1 MGTYDS
7 YQSNNIIDQDLQDTE
22 RLPQLTDTAWRYQD
36 YPAYA
41 TSPQQYSYGDY
52 EQAEAEPS
60 TRDKLLRRMA
70 IITSTLAII
79 SAGAVV
85 GKNYLAS
92 HGSNMAQPAATV
104 SENSVPGNTDDS
116 ANSGSEI
123 PGTPTVNNDGST
135 GNNQSIN
142 LPSQPDPKNVLPSF
156 ETLKPTD
163 YKCYLIDDK
172 GNKVEKVYHFDD
184 DKYRQQRYTNS
195 DYTADIKR
203 SSVDDI
209 VNMYHEFTGNSGG
222 FQDVMM
228 YEQQREG
235 SESSPV
241 MTALANAG
249 YCYDSNIKY
258 SGAEGTLLATK
269 FNRGVYGETIY
280 RGDQMYQHDDGIF
293 ITSNDTVDLNF
304 HLLAGHEKRLVHVD
318 KPFVIY
324 MRSGHDCPA
333 LLIESDELPTVREI
347 QTARRSITKT
357 FLKAWGE
364 DRSIYDFDTGRFA
377 NGGEFY
383 LPPQGDVSESELD
396 QVDSN

>member
-41 TSPQQYSYGDY
+41 TGPRQYSYGDY
-52 EQAEAEPS
+52 EQAETEPNS
-60 TRDKLLRRMA
+60 RDKLLRRMA

-92 HGSNMAQPAATV
+92 HGGSMAQPAITA
-104 SENSVPGNTDDS
+104 SDSNTP
-116 ANSGSEI
+116 A
-123 PGTPTVNNDGST
+123 NDGEMSDKAPDAPVT
-135 GNNQSIN
+135 NDNTNAGNDQGIS
-142 LPSQPDPKNVLPSF
+142 LPTPPDPKNVLPSF

-209 VNMYHEFTGNSGG
+209 VNMYHEFTGNSGNL
-222 FQDVMM
+222 QDVIM
-228 YEQQREG
+228 YEQRREG

-333 LLIESDELPTVREI
+333 LLIESDVLPTVREI
-347 QTARRSITKT
+347 QAVRRSIAKEFTKE
-357 FLKAWGE
+357 WQN
-364 DRSIYDFDTGRFA
+364 DHSVYDFDTRRFA
-377 NGGEFY
+377 NGEEFY

-396 QVDSN
+396 QADSN

>member
-41 TSPQQYSYGDY
+41 TSPRQYSYGDY
-52 EQAEAEPS
+52 EQAETEPNS
-60 TRDKLLRRMA
+60 RDKLLRRMA

-92 HGSNMAQPAATV
+92 HGGNMAQPAITA
-104 SENSVPGNTDDS
+104 SDSNTP
-116 ANSGSEI
+116 A
-123 PGTPTVNNDGST
+123 NDGEMSDKAPDT
-135 GNNQSIN
+135 PVTNDNTNASNDQGIS
-142 LPSQPDPKNVLPSF
+142 LPTPPDPKNVLPSF

-209 VNMYHEFTGNSGG
+209 VNMYHEFTGNSGNL
-222 FQDVMM
+222 QDVME
-228 YEQQREG
+228 YEWNRNG
-235 SESSPV
+235 SGSSPI

-249 YCYDSNIKY
+249 YCYSDHQIISNRSIY
-258 SGAEGTLLATK
+258 VVYD
-269 FNRGVYGETIY
+269 FNEGVYKDSIKFDSQVPHNTV
-280 RGDQMYQHDDGIF
+280 IF
-293 ITSNDTVDLNF
+293 ITSNGTIDLDF
-304 HLLAGHEKRLVHVD
+304 HQPSETDGHRIIQVD
-318 KPFVIY
+318 KPFVIAFP
-324 MRSGHDCPA
+324 MINSVTA
-333 LLIESDELPTVREI
+333 LVESDELPTVSEAYAVLRPI
-347 QTARRSITKT
+347 M
-357 FLKAWGE
+357 KAYDKEFPTEYNEEHVAPRVFIPSQE
-364 DRSIYDFDTGRFA
+364 D
-377 NGGEFY
+377 
-383 LPPQGDVSESELD
+383 L
-396 QVDSN
+396 

>member
-41 TSPQQYSYGDY
+41 TSHQQYSYSNY

-92 HGSNMAQPAATV
+92 HGGNMAQPAITA
-104 SENSVPGNTDDS
+104 SEDSAPGNADDS
-116 ANSGSEI
+116 ANSSGEI
-123 PGTPTVNNDGST
+123 PGTPTVNNDGSA

-142 LPSQPDPKNVLPSF
+142 PPSQPNPKNVLPSF

-209 VNMYHEFTGNSGG
+209 VNMYHEFTGNSGD

-228 YEQQREG
+228 YEQRREG

-249 YCYDSNIKY
+249 YCYSSNVKY
-258 SGAEGTLLATK
+258 SHVVGTLVASE
-269 FNRGVYGETIY
+269 FNTGIYRETIY
-280 RGDQMYQHDDGIF
+280 HDDQMEQRDAIF
-293 ITSNDTVDLNF
+293 ITSNGTIDLNF
-304 HLLAGHEKRLVHVD
+304 FLFTTDTPQIIHVD
-318 KPFVIY
+318 KPFVICI
-324 MRSGHDCPA
+324 RRRHDCPA

-357 FLKAWGE
+357 FLKAWNE

>member
-41 TSPQQYSYGDY
+41 TGPRQYSYGDY
-52 EQAEAEPS
+52 EQAETEPNS
-60 TRDKLLRRMA
+60 RDKLLRRMA

-92 HGSNMAQPAATV
+92 HGGSMAQPAITA
-104 SENSVPGNTDDS
+104 SDSNTP
-116 ANSGSEI
+116 A
-123 PGTPTVNNDGST
+123 NDGEMSDKAPDT
-135 GNNQSIN
+135 PVTNDNTNAGNDQGIS
-142 LPSQPDPKNVLPSF
+142 LPTPPDPKNVLPSF

-228 YEQQREG
+228 YEWNRNSSG
-235 SESSPV
+235 SSPI

-249 YCYDSNIKY
+249 YCYSDHQIISNRSIY
-258 SGAEGTLLATK
+258 VVYN
-269 FNRGVYGETIY
+269 FNEGVYKDSIKFDSQVPHNTA
-280 RGDQMYQHDDGIF
+280 IF
-293 ITSNDTVDLNF
+293 ITSNGTIDLDF
-304 HLLAGHEKRLVHVD
+304 HQPSETDGHRIIQVD
-318 KPFVIY
+318 KPFVIAFP
-324 MRSGHDCPA
+324 MINSVTA
-333 LLIESDELPTVREI
+333 LVESDELPTVSEAYAVLRPI
-347 QTARRSITKT
+347 M
-357 FLKAWGE
+357 KAYDKEFPTEYNEEHVTPRVFMPSQE
-364 DRSIYDFDTGRFA
+364 D
-377 NGGEFY
+377 
-383 LPPQGDVSESELD
+383 L
-396 QVDSN
+396 

>member
-41 TSPQQYSYGDY
+41 TSPQQYSYSNY

-60 TRDKLLRRMA
+60 ARDKLLRRMA

-92 HGSNMAQPAATV
+92 HGGSMAQPAITA
-104 SENSVPGNTDDS
+104 SDS
-116 ANSGSEI
+116 N
-123 PGTPTVNNDGST
+123 TPTNDGEMSDKAPDAPVT
-135 GNNQSIN
+135 NDNTNAGNDQGIS
-142 LPSQPDPKNVLPSF
+142 LPTPPDPKNVLPSF

-184 DKYRQQRYTNS
+184 DKYRRQRYTNS

-209 VNMYHEFTGNSGG
+209 VNMYHEFTGNSGNL
-222 FQDVMM
+222 QDVME
-228 YEQQREG
+228 YEWNRNG
-235 SESSPV
+235 SGSSPV
-241 MTALANAG
+241 MTTLANAG
-249 YCYDSNIKY
+249 YCYSDHQIISNRSIY
-258 SGAEGTLLATK
+258 VVYN
-269 FNRGVYGETIY
+269 FNEGVYKDSIKFDSQVPHNTA
-280 RGDQMYQHDDGIF
+280 IF
-293 ITSNDTVDLNF
+293 ITSNGTIDLDF
-304 HLLAGHEKRLVHVD
+304 HQPSETDGHRIIQVD
-318 KPFVIY
+318 KPFVIAFP
-324 MRSGHDCPA
+324 MINSVTA
-333 LLIESDELPTVREI
+333 LVESDELPTVSEAYAVLRPI
-347 QTARRSITKT
+347 M
-357 FLKAWGE
+357 KAYDKEFPTEYNEEHVTPRVFMPSQE
-364 DRSIYDFDTGRFA
+364 D
-377 NGGEFY
+377 
-383 LPPQGDVSESELD
+383 L
-396 QVDSN
+396 

>member
-36 YPAYA
+36 YPAY
-41 TSPQQYSYGDY
+41 TTGPRQYSYGDY
-52 EQAEAEPS
+52 EQAETEPNS
-60 TRDKLLRRMA
+60 RDKLLRRMA

-92 HGSNMAQPAATV
+92 HGGSMAQPAITA
-104 SENSVPGNTDDS
+104 SDS
-116 ANSGSEI
+116 N
-123 PGTPTVNNDGST
+123 TPTNDGEMSDKAPDAPVT
-135 GNNQSIN
+135 NDNTNAGNDQGIS
-142 LPSQPDPKNVLPSF
+142 LPTPPDPKNVLPSF

-209 VNMYHEFTGNSGG
+209 VNMYHEFTGNSGNL
-222 FQDVMM
+222 QDVME
-228 YEQQREG
+228 YEWNRNG
-235 SESSPV
+235 SGSSPI

-249 YCYDSNIKY
+249 YCYSDHQIISNRSIY
-258 SGAEGTLLATK
+258 VVYD
-269 FNRGVYGETIY
+269 FNEGVYKDSIKFDSQVPHNTA
-280 RGDQMYQHDDGIF
+280 IF
-293 ITSNDTVDLNF
+293 ITSNGTIDLDF
-304 HLLAGHEKRLVHVD
+304 HQPNETDGHRIIQVD
-318 KPFVIY
+318 KPFVIAFP
-324 MRSGHDCPA
+324 MINSVTA
-333 LLIESDELPTVREI
+333 LVESDELPTVSEAYAVLRPI
-347 QTARRSITKT
+347 M
-357 FLKAWGE
+357 KAYDKEFPTEYNEEHVTPRIFMPSQE
-364 DRSIYDFDTGRFA
+364 D
-377 NGGEFY
+377 
-383 LPPQGDVSESELD
+383 L
-396 QVDSN
+396 

>member
-41 TSPQQYSYGDY
+41 TSPQQYSYSNY

-92 HGSNMAQPAATV
+92 HSGNMVQPAITA
-104 SENSVPGNTDDS
+104 SDSNTP
-116 ANSGSEI
+116 A
-123 PGTPTVNNDGST
+123 NDGEMSDKAPDAPVT
-135 GNNQSIN
+135 NDNTNAGNDQGIS
-142 LPSQPDPKNVLPSF
+142 LPTPPDPKNVLPSF

-209 VNMYHEFTGNSGG
+209 VNMYHEFTGNSGNL
-222 FQDVMM
+222 QDVME
-228 YEQQREG
+228 YEWNRNG
-235 SESSPV
+235 SGSSPI

-249 YCYDSNIKY
+249 YCYSDHQIISNRSIY
-258 SGAEGTLLATK
+258 VVYD
-269 FNRGVYGETIY
+269 FNEGVYKDSIKFDSQVPHNTV
-280 RGDQMYQHDDGIF
+280 IF
-293 ITSNDTVDLNF
+293 ITSNGTIDLDF
-304 HLLAGHEKRLVHVD
+304 HQPSETDGHRIIQVD
-318 KPFVIY
+318 KPFVIAFP
-324 MRSGHDCPA
+324 MINSVTA
-333 LLIESDELPTVREI
+333 LVESDELPTVSEAYAVLRPI
-347 QTARRSITKT
+347 M
-357 FLKAWGE
+357 KAYDKEFPTEYNEEHVTPRVFIPSQE
-364 DRSIYDFDTGRFA
+364 D
-377 NGGEFY
+377 
-383 LPPQGDVSESELD
+383 L
-396 QVDSN
+396 

>member
-41 TSPQQYSYGDY
+41 TGPRQYSYGDY
-52 EQAEAEPS
+52 EQAETEPNS
-60 TRDKLLRRMA
+60 RDKLLRRMA

-92 HGSNMAQPAATV
+92 HSGNMVQPALTA
-104 SENSVPGNTDDS
+104 SDS
-116 ANSGSEI
+116 S
-123 PGTPTVNNDGST
+123 TPTNDGEMSNKAPDAPVT
-135 GNNQSIN
+135 NDNTNAGNDQGIS
-142 LPSQPDPKNVLPSF
+142 LPTPPDPKNVLPSF

-209 VNMYHEFTGNSGG
+209 VNMYHEFTGNSGSL
-222 FQDVMM
+222 QDVME

-235 SESSPV
+235 SDGSPF

-249 YCYDSNIKY
+249 YCYSSNVKY
-258 SGAEGTLLATK
+258 SHVVGTLVASE
-269 FNRGVYGETIY
+269 FNTGIYGETIY
-280 RGDQMYQHDDGIF
+280 HDDQMEQRDAIF
-293 ITSNDTVDLNF
+293 ITSNGTIDLNF
-304 HLLAGHEKRLVHVD
+304 FLFTTDTPQIIHVD
-318 KPFVIY
+318 KPFVICI
-324 MRSGHDCPA
+324 RRRHDCPA

-347 QTARRSITKT
+347 QAARRSITKT

-377 NGGEFY
+377 TGEEFY

-396 QVDSN
+396 QADSN

>member
-41 TSPQQYSYGDY
+41 TSPQQYSYSNY

-92 HGSNMAQPAATV
+92 HGGNMAQPATTV
-104 SENSVPGNTDDS
+104 SDSSTTANDSETSDKVPDAPVTNDNTNAGNDQGIS
-116 ANSGSEI
+116 L
-123 PGTPTVNNDGST
+123 PTP
-135 GNNQSIN
+135 
-142 LPSQPDPKNVLPSF
+142 PDPKNVLPSF

-195 DYTADIKR
+195 DYTADIQR

-209 VNMYHEFTGNSGG
+209 VNMYHEFTGNSGNL
-222 FQDVMM
+222 QDVME
-228 YEQQREG
+228 YEWNRNG
-235 SESSPV
+235 SGSSPF

-249 YCYDSNIKY
+249 YCYSDHQIISDRSIY
-258 SGAEGTLLATK
+258 VVYD
-269 FNRGVYGETIY
+269 FNEGVYKDSIKFDSQVPHNTV
-280 RGDQMYQHDDGIF
+280 IF
-293 ITSNDTVDLNF
+293 ITSNGTIDLDF
-304 HLLAGHEKRLVHVD
+304 RQPSETAGHRIIQVD
-318 KPFVIY
+318 KPFVIAFP
-324 MRSGHDCPA
+324 MINSVTA
-333 LLIESDELPTVREI
+333 LVESDELPTVSEAYAVLRPIMKAYDKEFPTEYNEEHVTPRVFMPSRED
-347 QTARRSITKT
+347 
-357 FLKAWGE
+357 L
-364 DRSIYDFDTGRFA
+364 
-377 NGGEFY
+377 
-383 LPPQGDVSESELD
+383 
-396 QVDSN
+396 

>member
-41 TSPQQYSYGDY
+41 TGPQQYSYGDY

-60 TRDKLLRRMA
+60 ARDKLLRRMA

-92 HGSNMAQPAATV
+92 HGGSMAQPAITA
-104 SENSVPGNTDDS
+104 SDS
-116 ANSGSEI
+116 N
-123 PGTPTVNNDGST
+123 TPTNDGEMSDKAPDAPVT
-135 GNNQSIN
+135 NDNTNAGNDQGIS
-142 LPSQPDPKNVLPSF
+142 LPTPPDPKNVLPSF

-195 DYTADIKR
+195 DYTADIQR

-209 VNMYHEFTGNSGG
+209 VNMYHEFTGNSGNL
-222 FQDVMM
+222 QDVME
-228 YEQQREG
+228 YEWNRNG
-235 SESSPV
+235 SGSSPI

-249 YCYDSNIKY
+249 YCYSDHQIISNRSIY
-258 SGAEGTLLATK
+258 VVYN
-269 FNRGVYGETIY
+269 FNEGVYKDSIKFDSQVPHNTA
-280 RGDQMYQHDDGIF
+280 IF
-293 ITSNDTVDLNF
+293 ITSNGTIDLDF
-304 HLLAGHEKRLVHVD
+304 HQPSETDGHRIIQVD
-318 KPFVIY
+318 KPFVIAFP
-324 MRSGHDCPA
+324 MINSVTA
-333 LLIESDELPTVREI
+333 LVESDELPTVSEAYAVLRPI
-347 QTARRSITKT
+347 M
-357 FLKAWGE
+357 KAYDKEFPTEYNEEHVAPRVFIPSQE
-364 DRSIYDFDTGRFA
+364 D
-377 NGGEFY
+377 
-383 LPPQGDVSESELD
+383 L
-396 QVDSN
+396 

>member
-41 TSPQQYSYGDY
+41 TSPRQYSYGDY
-52 EQAEAEPS
+52 EQAETEPNS
-60 TRDKLLRRMA
+60 RDKLLRRMA

-92 HGSNMAQPAATV
+92 HGGNMAQPAITA
-104 SENSVPGNTDDS
+104 SDSNTP
-116 ANSGSEI
+116 A
-123 PGTPTVNNDGST
+123 NDGEMSNKAPDAPVT
-135 GNNQSIN
+135 NDNTNAGNDQGIS
-142 LPSQPDPKNVLPSF
+142 LPTPPDPKNVLPSF

-195 DYTADIKR
+195 DYTADIQR

-209 VNMYHEFTGNSGG
+209 VNMYHEFTGNSGNL
-222 FQDVMM
+222 QDVME
-228 YEQQREG
+228 YEWNRNG
-235 SESSPV
+235 SGSSPI

-249 YCYDSNIKY
+249 YCYSDHQIISNRSIY
-258 SGAEGTLLATK
+258 VVYD
-269 FNRGVYGETIY
+269 FNEGVYKDSIKFDSQVPHNTA
-280 RGDQMYQHDDGIF
+280 IF
-293 ITSNDTVDLNF
+293 ITSNGTIDLDF
-304 HLLAGHEKRLVHVD
+304 HQPSETDGHRIIQVD
-318 KPFVIY
+318 KPFVIAFP
-324 MRSGHDCPA
+324 MINSVTA
-333 LLIESDELPTVREI
+333 LVESDELPTVSEAYAVLRPI
-347 QTARRSITKT
+347 M
-357 FLKAWGE
+357 KAYDKEFPTEYNEEHVTPRIFMPSQE
-364 DRSIYDFDTGRFA
+364 D
-377 NGGEFY
+377 
-383 LPPQGDVSESELD
+383 L
-396 QVDSN
+396 

>member
-41 TSPQQYSYGDY
+41 TGPRQYNYGDY
-52 EQAEAEPS
+52 EQAETEPNS
-60 TRDKLLRRMA
+60 RDKLLRRMA

-92 HGSNMAQPAATV
+92 HGGSMAQPAITA
-104 SENSVPGNTDDS
+104 SDSNTP
-116 ANSGSEI
+116 A
-123 PGTPTVNNDGST
+123 NDGEMSDKAPDT
-135 GNNQSIN
+135 PVTNDNTNAGNDQGIS
-142 LPSQPDPKNVLPSF
+142 LPTPPDPKNVLPSF

-228 YEQQREG
+228 YEWNRNSSG
-235 SESSPV
+235 SSPI

-249 YCYDSNIKY
+249 YCYSDHQIISNRSIY
-258 SGAEGTLLATK
+258 VVYN
-269 FNRGVYGETIY
+269 FNEGVYKDSIKFDSQVPHNTA
-280 RGDQMYQHDDGIF
+280 IF
-293 ITSNDTVDLNF
+293 ITSNGTIDLDF
-304 HLLAGHEKRLVHVD
+304 HQPSETDGHRIIQVD
-318 KPFVIY
+318 KPFVIAFP
-324 MRSGHDCPA
+324 MINSVTA
-333 LLIESDELPTVREI
+333 LVESDELPTVSEAYAVLRPI
-347 QTARRSITKT
+347 M
-357 FLKAWGE
+357 KAYDKEFPTEYNEEHVTPRVFMPSQE
-364 DRSIYDFDTGRFA
+364 D
-377 NGGEFY
+377 
-383 LPPQGDVSESELD
+383 L
-396 QVDSN
+396 

>member
-41 TSPQQYSYGDY
+41 TSPQQYSYSNY

-60 TRDKLLRRMA
+60 ARDKLLRRMA
-70 IITSTLAII
+70 IITSTLAIV

-123 PGTPTVNNDGST
+123 PGTPTVNNDGSA

-142 LPSQPDPKNVLPSF
+142 PPSQPDPKNVLPSF

-222 FQDVMM
+222 FQDVME
-228 YEQQREG
+228 YEWNRNG
-235 SESSPV
+235 SGSSPI

-249 YCYDSNIKY
+249 YCYSDHQIISNRSIY
-258 SGAEGTLLATK
+258 VVYN
-269 FNRGVYGETIY
+269 FNEGVYKDSIKFDSQVPHNTV
-280 RGDQMYQHDDGIF
+280 IF
-293 ITSNDTVDLNF
+293 ITSNGTIDLDF
-304 HLLAGHEKRLVHVD
+304 HQPSETDGHRIIQVD
-318 KPFVIY
+318 KPFVIAFP
-324 MRSGHDCPA
+324 MINSVTA
-333 LLIESDELPTVREI
+333 LVESDELPTVSEAYAVLRPI
-347 QTARRSITKT
+347 M
-357 FLKAWGE
+357 KAYDKEFPTEYNEEHVTPRVFMPSQE
-364 DRSIYDFDTGRFA
+364 D
-377 NGGEFY
+377 
-383 LPPQGDVSESELD
+383 L
-396 QVDSN
+396 

>member
-41 TSPQQYSYGDY
+41 TGPQQYSYGDY
-52 EQAEAEPS
+52 EQAEAES
-60 TRDKLLRRMA
+60 SARDKLLRRMA

-92 HGSNMAQPAATV
+92 HSGNMVQPALTA
-104 SENSVPGNTDDS
+104 SDS
-116 ANSGSEI
+116 S
-123 PGTPTVNNDGST
+123 TPTNDGEMSNKAPDAPVT
-135 GNNQSIN
+135 NDNTNAGNDQGIS
-142 LPSQPDPKNVLPSF
+142 LPTPPDPKNVLPSF

-195 DYTADIKR
+195 DYTADIQR

-209 VNMYHEFTGNSGG
+209 VNMYHEFTGNSGNL
-222 FQDVMM
+222 QDVME
-228 YEQQREG
+228 YEWNRNG
-235 SESSPV
+235 SGSSPI

-249 YCYDSNIKY
+249 YCYSDHQIISNRSIY
-258 SGAEGTLLATK
+258 VVYD
-269 FNRGVYGETIY
+269 FNEGVYKDSIKFDSQVPHNTA
-280 RGDQMYQHDDGIF
+280 IF
-293 ITSNDTVDLNF
+293 ITSNGTIDLDF
-304 HLLAGHEKRLVHVD
+304 HQPNETAGHRIIQVD
-318 KPFVIY
+318 KPFVIAFP
-324 MRSGHDCPA
+324 MINNVTA
-333 LLIESDELPTVREI
+333 LVESDELPTVSEAYAVLRPI
-347 QTARRSITKT
+347 M
-357 FLKAWGE
+357 KAYDKEFPTEYNEEHVAPRVFMPSQE
-364 DRSIYDFDTGRFA
+364 D
-377 NGGEFY
+377 
-383 LPPQGDVSESELD
+383 L
-396 QVDSN
+396 

>member
-41 TSPQQYSYGDY
+41 TSPQQYSYSNY
-52 EQAEAEPS
+52 EQAEVEPS

-92 HGSNMAQPAATV
+92 HGGNMAQPAITA
-104 SENSVPGNTDDS
+104 SDS
-116 ANSGSEI
+116 N
-123 PGTPTVNNDGST
+123 TPTNDGEMSDKAPDAPVT
-135 GNNQSIN
+135 NDNTNAGNDQGIS
-142 LPSQPDPKNVLPSF
+142 LPTPPDPKNVLPSF

-195 DYTADIKR
+195 DYTADIQR

-209 VNMYHEFTGNSGG
+209 VNMYHEFTGNSGSL
-222 FQDVMM
+222 QDVME
-228 YEQQREG
+228 YEWNRNG
-235 SESSPV
+235 SGSSPV

-249 YCYDSNIKY
+249 YCYSDHQIISNRSIY
-258 SGAEGTLLATK
+258 VVYD
-269 FNRGVYGETIY
+269 FNEGVYKDSIKFDSQVPHNTA
-280 RGDQMYQHDDGIF
+280 IF
-293 ITSNDTVDLNF
+293 ITSNGTIDLDF
-304 HLLAGHEKRLVHVD
+304 HQPSETDGHRIIQVD
-318 KPFVIY
+318 KPFVIAFP
-324 MRSGHDCPA
+324 MINSVTA
-333 LLIESDELPTVREI
+333 LVESDELPTVSEAYAVLRPI
-347 QTARRSITKT
+347 M
-357 FLKAWGE
+357 KAYDKEFPTEYNEEHVAPRVFIPSQE
-364 DRSIYDFDTGRFA
+364 D
-377 NGGEFY
+377 
-383 LPPQGDVSESELD
+383 L
-396 QVDSN
+396 

>member
-41 TSPQQYSYGDY
+41 TSPQQYSYSNY

-60 TRDKLLRRMA
+60 ARDKLLRRMA

-92 HGSNMAQPAATV
+92 HGGNMAQPAITA
-104 SENSVPGNTDDS
+104 SDS
-116 ANSGSEI
+116 S
-123 PGTPTVNNDGST
+123 TPANDGGASDKAPDAPVT
-135 GNNQSIN
+135 NDNTNAGNDQGIS
-142 LPSQPDPKNVLPSF
+142 LPTPPDPKNVLPSF

-209 VNMYHEFTGNSGG
+209 VNMYHEFTGNSGNL
-222 FQDVMM
+222 QDVME
-228 YEQQREG
+228 YEWNRNG
-235 SESSPV
+235 SGSSPI

-249 YCYDSNIKY
+249 YCYSDHQIISNRSIY
-258 SGAEGTLLATK
+258 VVYN
-269 FNRGVYGETIY
+269 FNEGVYKDSIKFDSQVPHNTV
-280 RGDQMYQHDDGIF
+280 IF
-293 ITSNDTVDLNF
+293 ITSNGTIDLDF
-304 HLLAGHEKRLVHVD
+304 HQPSETDGHRIIQVD
-318 KPFVIY
+318 KPFVIAFP
-324 MRSGHDCPA
+324 MINSVTA
-333 LLIESDELPTVREI
+333 LVESDELPTVSEAYAVLRPI
-347 QTARRSITKT
+347 M
-357 FLKAWGE
+357 KAYDKEFPTEYNEEHVTPRVFMPSQE
-364 DRSIYDFDTGRFA
+364 D
-377 NGGEFY
+377 
-383 LPPQGDVSESELD
+383 L
-396 QVDSN
+396 

>member
-7 YQSNNIIDQDLQDTE
+7 YQSNKIIDQDLQDTE

-41 TSPQQYSYGDY
+41 TSPQQYSYSNY

-60 TRDKLLRRMA
+60 ARDKLLRRMA

-92 HGSNMAQPAATV
+92 HGGSMAQPAITA
-104 SENSVPGNTDDS
+104 SDSNTP
-116 ANSGSEI
+116 ANDGEMSDKA
-123 PGTPTVNNDGST
+123 PDTPTTNDNT
-135 GNNQSIN
+135 NAGNDQGIS
-142 LPSQPDPKNVLPSF
+142 LPTPPDPKNVLPSF

-209 VNMYHEFTGNSGG
+209 VNMYHEFTGNSGNL
-222 FQDVMM
+222 QDVMM
-228 YEQQREG
+228 YEWNRNG
-235 SESSPV
+235 SGSSPI

-249 YCYDSNIKY
+249 YCYSDHQIISNRSIY
-258 SGAEGTLLATK
+258 VVYD
-269 FNRGVYGETIY
+269 FNEGVYKDSIKFDSQVPHNTA
-280 RGDQMYQHDDGIF
+280 IF
-293 ITSNDTVDLNF
+293 ITSNGTIDLDF
-304 HLLAGHEKRLVHVD
+304 HQPSETDGHRIIQVD
-318 KPFVIY
+318 KPFVIAFP
-324 MRSGHDCPA
+324 MINSVTA
-333 LLIESDELPTVREI
+333 LVESDELPTVSEAYAVLRPI
-347 QTARRSITKT
+347 M
-357 FLKAWGE
+357 KAYDKEFPTEYNEEHVTPRVFMPSQE
-364 DRSIYDFDTGRFA
+364 D
-377 NGGEFY
+377 
-383 LPPQGDVSESELD
+383 L
-396 QVDSN
+396 

>member
-41 TSPQQYSYGDY
+41 TGPQQYSYGDY

-92 HGSNMAQPAATV
+92 HSGNMVQPALTA
-104 SENSVPGNTDDS
+104 SDS
-116 ANSGSEI
+116 S
-123 PGTPTVNNDGST
+123 TPTNDGEMSNKAPDAPVT
-135 GNNQSIN
+135 NDNTNAGNDQGIS
-142 LPSQPDPKNVLPSF
+142 LPTPPNPKNVLPSF

-222 FQDVMM
+222 LQDVME
-228 YEQQREG
+228 YEWNRNG
-235 SESSPV
+235 SGSSPI

-249 YCYDSNIKY
+249 YCYSDHQIISNRSIY
-258 SGAEGTLLATK
+258 VVYN
-269 FNRGVYGETIY
+269 FNEGVYKDSIKFDSQVPHNTA
-280 RGDQMYQHDDGIF
+280 IF
-293 ITSNDTVDLNF
+293 ITSNGTIDLDF
-304 HLLAGHEKRLVHVD
+304 HQPSETDGHRIIQVD
-318 KPFVIY
+318 KPFVIAFP
-324 MRSGHDCPA
+324 MINSVTA
-333 LLIESDELPTVREI
+333 LVESDELPTVSEAYAVLRPI
-347 QTARRSITKT
+347 M
-357 FLKAWGE
+357 KAYDKEFPTEYNEEHVTPRVFMPSQE
-364 DRSIYDFDTGRFA
+364 D
-377 NGGEFY
+377 
-383 LPPQGDVSESELD
+383 L
-396 QVDSN
+396 

>member
-1 MGTYDS
+1 MGIYDS

-41 TSPQQYSYGDY
+41 TSPQQYSYSNY

-60 TRDKLLRRMA
+60 ARDKLLRRMA

-92 HGSNMAQPAATV
+92 HSGNMVQPALTA
-104 SENSVPGNTDDS
+104 SDS
-116 ANSGSEI
+116 S
-123 PGTPTVNNDGST
+123 TPTNDGEMSNKAPDAPVT
-135 GNNQSIN
+135 NDNTNAGNDQGIS
-142 LPSQPDPKNVLPSF
+142 LPTQPDPKNVLPSF

-209 VNMYHEFTGNSGG
+209 VNMYHEFTGNSGNL
-222 FQDVMM
+222 QDVME
-228 YEQQREG
+228 YEWNRNG
-235 SESSPV
+235 SGSSPI

-249 YCYDSNIKY
+249 YCYSDHQIISNRSIY
-258 SGAEGTLLATK
+258 VVYD
-269 FNRGVYGETIY
+269 FNEGVYKDSIKFDSQVPHNTV
-280 RGDQMYQHDDGIF
+280 IF
-293 ITSNDTVDLNF
+293 ITSNGTIDLDF
-304 HLLAGHEKRLVHVD
+304 HQPSETDGHRIIQVD
-318 KPFVIY
+318 KPFVIAFP
-324 MRSGHDCPA
+324 MINSVTA
-333 LLIESDELPTVREI
+333 LVESDELPTVSEAYAVLRPI
-347 QTARRSITKT
+347 M
-357 FLKAWGE
+357 KAYDKEFPTEYNEEHVAPRVFIPSQE
-364 DRSIYDFDTGRFA
+364 D
-377 NGGEFY
+377 
-383 LPPQGDVSESELD
+383 L
-396 QVDSN
+396 

>member
-41 TSPQQYSYGDY
+41 TGPQQYSYSDY

-60 TRDKLLRRMA
+60 ARDKLLRRMA

-92 HGSNMAQPAATV
+92 HGGSMAQPAITA
-104 SENSVPGNTDDS
+104 SDS
-116 ANSGSEI
+116 N
-123 PGTPTVNNDGST
+123 TPTNDGEMSDKAPDAPVT
-135 GNNQSIN
+135 NDNTNAGNDQGIS
-142 LPSQPDPKNVLPSF
+142 LPTPPDPKNVLPSF

-195 DYTADIKR
+195 DYTADIQR

-209 VNMYHEFTGNSGG
+209 VNMYHEFTGNSGNL
-222 FQDVMM
+222 QDVME
-228 YEQQREG
+228 YEWNRNG
-235 SESSPV
+235 SGSSPI

-249 YCYDSNIKY
+249 YCYSDHQIISNHSIY
-258 SGAEGTLLATK
+258 VVYN
-269 FNRGVYGETIY
+269 FNEGVYKDSIKFDSQVPHNTV
-280 RGDQMYQHDDGIF
+280 IF
-293 ITSNDTVDLNF
+293 ITSNGTIDLDF
-304 HLLAGHEKRLVHVD
+304 HQPSETDGHRIIQVD
-318 KPFVIY
+318 KPFVIAFP
-324 MRSGHDCPA
+324 MINSVTA
-333 LLIESDELPTVREI
+333 LVESDELPTVSEAYAVLRPI
-347 QTARRSITKT
+347 M
-357 FLKAWGE
+357 KAYDKEFPTEYNEEHVTPRVFMPSQE
-364 DRSIYDFDTGRFA
+364 D
-377 NGGEFY
+377 
-383 LPPQGDVSESELD
+383 L
-396 QVDSN
+396 

>member
-36 YPAYA
+36 FPAYA
-41 TSPQQYSYGDY
+41 TGPQQYSYGDY

-60 TRDKLLRRMA
+60 ARDKLLRRMA

-92 HGSNMAQPAATV
+92 HGGNMAQPAITA
-104 SENSVPGNTDDS
+104 SDS
-116 ANSGSEI
+116 N
-123 PGTPTVNNDGST
+123 TPTNDGEMSDKAPDAPVT
-135 GNNQSIN
+135 NDNTNAGNDQGIS
-142 LPSQPDPKNVLPSF
+142 LPTPPDPKNVLPSF

-209 VNMYHEFTGNSGG
+209 VNMYHEFTGNSGNL
-222 FQDVMM
+222 QDVME
-228 YEQQREG
+228 YEWNRNG
-235 SESSPV
+235 SGSSPI

-249 YCYDSNIKY
+249 YCYSDHQIISNRSIY
-258 SGAEGTLLATK
+258 VVYD
-269 FNRGVYGETIY
+269 FNEGVYKDSIKFDSQVPHNTV
-280 RGDQMYQHDDGIF
+280 IF
-293 ITSNDTVDLNF
+293 ITSNGTIDLDF
-304 HLLAGHEKRLVHVD
+304 YQPSETDGHRIIQVD
-318 KPFVIY
+318 KPFVIAFP
-324 MRSGHDCPA
+324 MINSVTA
-333 LLIESDELPTVREI
+333 LVESDELPTVSEAYAVLRPIMKAYDKEFPTEYNEEHVTPRVFMPSRED
-347 QTARRSITKT
+347 
-357 FLKAWGE
+357 L
-364 DRSIYDFDTGRFA
+364 
-377 NGGEFY
+377 
-383 LPPQGDVSESELD
+383 
-396 QVDSN
+396 

>member
-41 TSPQQYSYGDY
+41 TSHQQYSYY

-60 TRDKLLRRMA
+60 ARDKLLRRMA

-92 HGSNMAQPAATV
+92 HGGNMVQPAITA
-104 SENSVPGNTDDS
+104 SDS
-116 ANSGSEI
+116 S
-123 PGTPTVNNDGST
+123 TPANDGGASDKT
-135 GNNQSIN
+135 PDTPVTNDNTNAGNDQGIN
-142 LPSQPDPKNVLPSF
+142 LPTPPDPKNVLPSF

-209 VNMYHEFTGNSGG
+209 VNMYHEFTGNSGNL
-222 FQDVMM
+222 QDVME
-228 YEQQREG
+228 YEWNRNG
-235 SESSPV
+235 SGSSPI

-249 YCYDSNIKY
+249 YCYSNHQIISNRSIY
-258 SGAEGTLLATK
+258 VVYD
-269 FNRGVYGETIY
+269 FNEGVYKDSIKFDSQVPHNTA
-280 RGDQMYQHDDGIF
+280 IF
-293 ITSNDTVDLNF
+293 ITSNGTIDLDF
-304 HLLAGHEKRLVHVD
+304 HQPSETDGHRIIQVD
-318 KPFVIY
+318 KPFVIAFP
-324 MRSGHDCPA
+324 MINSVTA
-333 LLIESDELPTVREI
+333 LVESDELPTVSEAYAVLRPI
-347 QTARRSITKT
+347 M
-357 FLKAWGE
+357 KAYDKEFPTEYNEEHVTPRVFMPSQE
-364 DRSIYDFDTGRFA
+364 D
-377 NGGEFY
+377 
-383 LPPQGDVSESELD
+383 L
-396 QVDSN
+396 

>member
-41 TSPQQYSYGDY
+41 TDPRQYSYGDY

-92 HGSNMAQPAATV
+92 HGGSMAQPAITA
-104 SENSVPGNTDDS
+104 SDSNTP
-116 ANSGSEI
+116 ANDGEMSDKA
-123 PGTPTVNNDGST
+123 PDTPTTNDNT
-135 GNNQSIN
+135 NAGNDQGIS
-142 LPSQPDPKNVLPSF
+142 LPTPPDPKNVLPSF

-195 DYTADIKR
+195 DYTADIQR

-209 VNMYHEFTGNSGG
+209 VNMYHEFTGNSGNL
-222 FQDVMM
+222 QDVIT
-228 YEQQREG
+228 YEQRREG

-249 YCYDSNIKY
+249 YCYSNHQIISNRSIY
-258 SGAEGTLLATK
+258 VVYD
-269 FNRGVYGETIY
+269 FNEGVYKDSIKFDSQVPHNTA
-280 RGDQMYQHDDGIF
+280 IF
-293 ITSNDTVDLNF
+293 ITSNGTVDLDF
-304 HLLAGHEKRLVHVD
+304 HQPSETDGHRIIQVD
-318 KPFVIY
+318 KPFVIAFP
-324 MRSGHDCPA
+324 MINSVTA
-333 LLIESDELPTVREI
+333 LVESDELPTVSEAYAVLRPI
-347 QTARRSITKT
+347 M
-357 FLKAWGE
+357 KAYDKEFPTEYNEEHVTPRVFMPSQE
-364 DRSIYDFDTGRFA
+364 D
-377 NGGEFY
+377 
-383 LPPQGDVSESELD
+383 L
-396 QVDSN
+396 